1 MLAASVREVVG
12 KKEKVVLERSARL
25 ELDPKIRVRR
35 NNLKETWVTGEKEEK
50 NEREEKK
57 VHFLDTKSTNPHDYS
72 GPHCI
77 ILDTLDSFGP
87 LQTIFVHNCHVDL

>member
-1 MLAASVREVVG
+1 MKGRR
-12 KKEKVVLERSARL
+12 RS
-25 ELDPKIRVRR
+25 RR
-35 NNLKETWVTGEKEEK
+35 NSCWWTDEWHFFSFAIEL
-50 NEREEKK
+50 KK

-87 LQTIFVHNCHVDL
+87 LQTILVHNCHVDL

>member
-35 NNLKETWVTGEKEEK
+35 NNLKETWLTGEKEEK

-57 VHFLDTKSTNPHDYS
+57 QKKFLPVDGRVALFFFCNRIEKSTFLRY
-72 GPHCI
+72 
-77 ILDTLDSFGP
+77 
-87 LQTIFVHNCHVDL
+87 QVHKST

>member
-50 NEREEKK
+50 KKKEKEEKK
-57 VHFLDTKSTNPHDYS
+57 FMHADRRAGGPIKGSTRGPRGPKNLEYS
-72 GPHCI
+72 GFG
-77 ILDTLDSFGP
+77 LD
-87 LQTIFVHNCHVDL
+87 H